1 MQSDGSISDVLRSVE
16 VPVIPDFDC
25 DAAYGG
31 DGVYIAVF
39 PSMVCAGDTVTS
51 KFPPALQIRQK
62 LQH

>member
-1 MQSDGSISDVLRSVE
+1 MMQSDGSVSDVLRSVE

-39 PSMVCAGDTVTS
+39 PSMMCAGDTITS
-51 KFPPALQIRQK
+51 NCHHL
-62 LQH
+62 